1 MAAPMTNTGR
11 IKSRSLKLERT
22 HLGRV
27 CGAYRQ
33 QCWLLRS
40 SLSHLSLRWVL
51 VFSARGLFFLACCEC
66 GAEGSLGFT
75 RLTIWNGA
83 LFNVAYAETS
93 WLWDPSHSPSPRC
106 SFSQTCVFF
115 YVQDRPVRYVTNFK
129 EFKLCLLRLGTFN
142 KSWLI
147 CWDSVWSR
155 SVDVSRD
162 RSLPRRFR
170 FLNCSTGY
178 GPEKQSNVSSSPRFL
193 HIIPVSL
200 WLQAAHS
207 HLSLPPSQ
215 IHFASLRAKT
225 ILWYHFTDSEHVT

>member
-1 MAAPMTNTGR
+1 MVHYLMLHMLRQAGSEIHHTLHHQGAPFLRLVSFFMCRTG
-11 IKSRSLKLERT
+11 
-22 HLGRV
+22 
-27 CGAYRQ
+27 
-33 QCWLLRS
+33 
-40 SLSHLSLRWVL
+40 LS
-51 VFSARGLFFLACCEC
+51 
-66 GAEGSLGFT
+66 
-75 RLTIWNGA
+75 
-83 LFNVAYAETS
+83 
-93 WLWDPSHSPSPRC
+93 DM
-106 SFSQTCVFF
+106 SQTLKNL
-115 YVQDRPVRYVTNFK
+115 NFAYCGS
-129 EFKLCLLRLGTFN
+129 ERSN
-142 KSWLI
+142 KSWLS

-200 WLQAAHS
+200 WRQAAHS

-215 IHFASLRAKT
+215 IHFASLREKT